1 MTETDA
7 ARKLDELEH
16 LLNDPE
22 VPLQPARVR
31 SLLAEL
37 AGRDLTWSRTERGT
51 PGTYPGF

>member
-22 VPLQPARVR
+22 VPLQPARVW

-37 AGRDLTWSRTERGT
+37 AGRDLAL
-51 PGTYPGF
+51 PGARMGAD